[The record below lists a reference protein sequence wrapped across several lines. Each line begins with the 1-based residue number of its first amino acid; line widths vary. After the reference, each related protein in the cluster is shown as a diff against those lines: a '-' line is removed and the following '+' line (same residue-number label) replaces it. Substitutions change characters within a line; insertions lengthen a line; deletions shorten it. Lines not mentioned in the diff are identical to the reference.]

1 MRENGDG
8 ALFYSAQVGLK
19 LGPKPVLARDGATVA
34 DAPPPPSPPPPPP
47 PPPQAQH
54 LPRPSHRV
62 IIAGANIINLPV
74 PGPGSDYI

>member
-1 MRENGDG
+1 MGVDHSDG
-8 ALFYSAQVGLK
+8 TLFYLFYSAQVGLK
-19 LGPKPVLARDGATVA
+19 LGPKQVFVRDGATVA
-34 DAPPPPSPPPPPP
+34 DAPPPPPPPPSP
-47 PPPQAQH
+47 QH

>member
-19 LGPKPVLARDGATVA
+19 LGPKPVLVRDGATVA
-34 DAPPPPSPPPPPP
+34 DAPPPSPPPPSP
-47 PPPQAQH
+47 QH

-74 PGPGSDYI
+74 PGAGSDYI

>member
-1 MRENGDG
+1 MGVDHSDVG
-8 ALFYSAQVGLK
+8 TLFYSAQVGLK
-19 LGPKPVLARDGATVA
+19 LGPKPVLVRDGATVA
-34 DAPPPPSPPPPPP
+34 S

-54 LPRPSHRV
+54 RPRPSHRI

>member
-34 DAPPPPSPPPPPP
+34 DAPPPSPPPPS
-47 PPPQAQH
+47 PQTR
-54 LPRPSHRV
+54 PRPSHRV

>member
-19 LGPKPVLARDGATVA
+19 LGPKPVLVRDGATVA
-34 DAPPPPSPPPPPP
+34 DAPPPP
-47 PPPQAQH
+47 PPQAQH
-54 LPRPSHRV
+54 RPRPSHRV
-62 IIAGANIINLPV
+62 IIAGANIVNLPV